1 MKNRDFQLIIIL
13 LVLASAG
20 LIIGRLIGTG
30 QAPVNQAVIY
40 VRDTEYQRV
49 DLDHPQLLVV
59 EQGNQRNEIQ
69 VTENSVYMHDS
80 TCENQDCVL
89 QGEVTLDN
97 ITQRPLGAWIIC
109 LPNQV
114 SIELL
119 RGETE

>member
-1 MKNRDFQLIIIL
+1 MKRRDLQLIIIL

-20 LIIGRLIGTG
+20 LIIGRLTGTG
-30 QAPVNQAVIY
+30 QAPVHQAVIY
-40 VRDTEYQRV
+40 VKDAEYQRI

-80 TCENQDCVL
+80 TCENQDCLL

-97 ITQRPLGAWIIC
+97 VTQRPLGAWIIC